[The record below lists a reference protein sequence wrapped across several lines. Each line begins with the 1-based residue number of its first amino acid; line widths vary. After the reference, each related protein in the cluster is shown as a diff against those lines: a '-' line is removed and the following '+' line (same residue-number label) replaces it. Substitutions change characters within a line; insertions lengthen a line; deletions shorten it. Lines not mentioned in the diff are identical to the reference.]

1 MLGVKLPLAAKRPD
15 DGFSAKATGQTDRY
29 EGLESQLSGHP
40 VLPASACFAL
50 HRSELPL

>member
-29 EGLESQLSGHP
+29 EGLESPHSRRS
-40 VLPASACFAL
+40 VLFRGL
-50 HRSELPL
+50 